1 MEQISIVETIQCELA
16 MSWVAPDDGGSPMV
30 GYRIEVLG
38 KDEEYHSLNNL
49 CETDG
54 ESTGCLIP
62 IGALYA

>member
-1 MEQISIVETIQCELA
+1 